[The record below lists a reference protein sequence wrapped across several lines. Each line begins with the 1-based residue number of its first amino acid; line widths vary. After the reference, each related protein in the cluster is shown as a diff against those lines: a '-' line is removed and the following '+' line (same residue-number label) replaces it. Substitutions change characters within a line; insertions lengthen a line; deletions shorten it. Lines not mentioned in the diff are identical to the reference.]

1 MAEYVTLRR
10 WSLKDGAEEKQLLD
24 LVRDGIIP
32 AYKSQPGC
40 IRLALLRIADP
51 LSYLA
56 VTYWDSKASFDNWA
70 GPAGQTWRDEYR
82 PTLERW
88 LDIMSF
94 EQEWSAD
101 SLLSG

>member
-1 MAEYVTLRR
+1 
-10 WSLKDGAEEKQLLD
+10 
-24 LVRDGIIP
+24 
-32 AYKSQPGC
+32 
-40 IRLALLRIADP
+40 
-51 LSYLA
+51 